1 MVIQYFGLGMIKASV
16 GDEIVCFAPIS
27 KDGEIKGPS
36 FGANVAL
43 IPVNDKNYNGAEQ
56 TSHGSKESFVI
67 SGPSSYSPGPDIT
80 KDSSHGSKESFV
92 ISGPGEYEVNGTFIR
107 GIESMGPDKK
117 INTIYSVRFD
127 DMHLVHLGDLQ
138 DVNISAEAKEAISDA
153 DILFLPAKVEK
164 LGSTLNPKV
173 IVPLYP
179 VKDKSIKSLDKWVV
193 KRKDIEDKESEI
205 VSIWSF

>member
-56 TSHGSKESFVI
+56 T
-67 SGPSSYSPGPDIT
+67 
-80 KDSSHGSKESFV
+80 SHGSKESFV